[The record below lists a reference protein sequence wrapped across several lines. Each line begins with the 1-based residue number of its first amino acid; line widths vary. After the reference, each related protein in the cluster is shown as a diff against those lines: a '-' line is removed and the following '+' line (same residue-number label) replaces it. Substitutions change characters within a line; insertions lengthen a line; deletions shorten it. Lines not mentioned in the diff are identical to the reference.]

1 MGYNC
6 IAEEI
11 LTKAVVKVR
20 VTFLGHACFLVEAS
34 NKKVI
39 IDPFLSG
46 NPQAAMKP
54 EEVEVDAV
62 LVTHGHGDHLGDA
75 IAIAKA
81 NGALVVAPYELAL
94 YCERHG
100 AKAHPMQIG
109 GARQFPFGWVKL
121 TPAWHGSA
129 VVDDGIEYTGNPC
142 GFLFRAAGKTIYHAG
157 DTGLFGD
164 MELIG
169 KREKIDLACLPIGDN
184 FVMGPEDAAY
194 AVELLRPGV
203 VVPMHY
209 NTFELI
215 LQDPEEFAKLVG
227 DKTECRILQPGEGLE
242 L

>member
-1 MGYNC
+1 MR
-6 IAEEI
+6 A
-11 LTKAVVKVR
+11 
-20 VTFLGHACFLVEAS
+20 TFLGHACFLIEAEG
-34 NKKVI
+34 KKVI

-75 IAIAKA
+75 IDIAKA
-81 NGALVVAPYELAL
+81 NEALVVAPYELAV
-94 YCERHG
+94 YCERRG
-100 AKAHPMQIG
+100 VRAHPMQIG

-129 VVDDGIEYTGNPC
+129 VINDTIEYTGNPC
-142 GFLFRAAGKTIYHAG
+142 GFVLRAGGKTLYHAG

-194 AVELLRPGV
+194 AVELLKPRM

-215 LQDPEEFAKLVG
+215 CQDPEEFAKLVG
-227 DKTECRILQPGEGLE
+227 DKAKCRILRPGEGLDV
-242 L
+242 

>member
-1 MGYNC
+1 MR
-6 IAEEI
+6 A
-11 LTKAVVKVR
+11 
-20 VTFLGHACFLVEAS
+20 TFLGHACFLIEAEG
-34 NKKVI
+34 KKVI

-75 IAIAKA
+75 IDIAKA
-81 NGALVVAPYELAL
+81 TEALVVAPYELAV
-94 YCERHG
+94 YCERRG
-100 AKAHPMQIG
+100 VRAHPMQIG

-129 VVDDGIEYTGNPC
+129 VINDRIEYTGNPC
-142 GFLFRAAGKTIYHAG
+142 GFVLRAGGKTLYHAG

-194 AVELLRPGV
+194 AVELLKPRM

-215 LQDPEEFAKLVG
+215 CQDPEEFAKLVG
-227 DKTECRILQPGEGLE
+227 DKAKCRILRPGEGLDV
-242 L
+242 